1 MSIYYPNMW
10 SRNLF
15 LAVVTLLLSAAC
27 TNPDPPTINI
37 HRAVQIGDLDQ
48 LERNLNWDA
57 NVNEPGPNG
66 LTPLHRAAEKGSLVM
81 SRILVTHGADLTAV
95 DPQGHT
101 PVVKALIARN
111 TLLAGYLVE
120 QGAKL
125 DASSVL
131 HETARLGSADRD
143 VIDFLVR
150 QGASIDHQDAG
161 GDTPLHS
168 AIRENQRVV
177 VKYLLIKGARL
188 DLVNQDGQT
197 PLALAVALQ
206 QDDIARLLR
215 QFGAPEHR

>member
-1 MSIYYPNMW
+1 ML

-15 LAVVTLLLSAAC
+15 VVVLALLLFAAC
-27 TNPDPPTINI
+27 TNPDPPTVNI

-57 NVNEPGPNG
+57 DVNEPGPDG
-66 LTPLHRAAEKGSLVM
+66 LTPLHSAAQKGSLVM
-81 SRILVTHGADLTAV
+81 SRILVSHGADLTAL

-111 TLLAGYLVE
+111 TLLAEYLVK
-120 QGAKL
+120 QGAEL
-125 DASSVL
+125 DANAVL

-143 VIDFLVR
+143 VIGFLVK
-150 QGASIDHQDAG
+150 QGASIDHQETG

-168 AIRENQRVV
+168 AIRENQRVA

-188 DLVNQDGQT
+188 DLVNQENQT
-197 PLALAVALQ
+197 PLALAIALKHE
-206 QDDIARLLR
+206 DIVRLLR
-215 QFGAPEHR
+215 QFGAPERG